1 MSGRSCSAACAVFFL
16 RVIAW
21 RATDRAVAN
30 RRALF
35 CERLSQF
42 LDRDVGRFFDEF
54 EDRVLIEPRS
64 GLHLRTSARFALS
77 RSTARQRLTLAALTP
92 NRSPACRW
100 LTPLRHRGQHTSRRS
115 SDRAL
120 GRSAHLIPADSLN
133 HLNADSGIP
142 YDSFRSTNA
151 LMLPLSPCGLVGE
164 LSVSRAVPRPCAGID

>member
-54 EDRVLIEPRS
+54 EDRVLMSLDPV
-64 GLHLRTSARFALS
+64 SAWR
-77 RSTARQRLTLAALTP
+77 RARA
-92 NRSPACRW
+92 SPCRA
-100 LTPLRHRGQHTSRRS
+100 
-115 SDRAL
+115 RAL
-120 GRSAHLIPADSLN
+120 A
-133 HLNADSGIP
+133 SG
-142 YDSFRSTNA
+142 
-151 LMLPLSPCGLVGE
+151 
-164 LSVSRAVPRPCAGID
+164 